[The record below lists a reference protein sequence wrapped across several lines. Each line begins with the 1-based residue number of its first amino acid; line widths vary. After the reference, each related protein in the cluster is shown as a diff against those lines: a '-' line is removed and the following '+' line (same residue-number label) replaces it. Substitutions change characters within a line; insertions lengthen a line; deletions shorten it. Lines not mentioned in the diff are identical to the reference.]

1 MKTKLNKSILFKQGN
16 AGELFESFIQ
26 KVDENAKPNQLEE
39 IIAVAKPQVIAP
51 VTKNTHT
58 KQFEIIVSTL
68 LTNKSNIVFTEKN
81 GKYFV
86 NIKGTETNLD
96 DILANMQRSQIN
108 LSTEQL
114 NQYANYVD
122 TEAGIK
128 VTIPDAAKKPIH
140 MSCQELKGK
149 ATKLQ
154 HLHEGE
160 IAGLNIYTQQ
170 YYEFMNGLLRGQHPY
185 KGSDANFQEN
195 MRQVILHSAAAL
207 SGISK
212 GQKHNLPLTFRYDG
226 DTLPKPIIEKRIQCA
241 QSKGIGLEVYE
252 DTAFVSS
259 AFEKPVSTFNGPIR
273 TVFYGM
279 QGLDIGEISRYPA
292 EREFLI
298 APGKVKY
305 LHHREENKKHYFL
318 ACSVTPPASIKQI
331 SNLPNGGTYKQAEN
345 IAVEAER
352 DMVKKFA
359 QFAIDVTNQYL
370 EGKAEKDKS
379 KWSILANIDNTYG
392 KGSYKIQFAE
402 ELKTSLNGLLHNL
415 QNGYVEH
422 KAAHNRII
430 EILHQAIEKAQTIDN
445 ISLSYAKGQ
454 DSSGVLSKTLQY
466 ICFRVED
473 EMKGLETF
481 KSSITEY
488 FAEHQSFFESPRN
501 IEVIDKLHKDYLSKP
516 YDQSEK
522 NIDPNKGDWTL
533 NCGNNK
539 ILHRPNHGLSHTL
552 RGAALVPEVLYS
564 YATHSTDKKT
574 REMVQ
579 NLSKDDIKRMQ
590 VAMLFS
596 VVGRKSELG
605 FNDNK
610 VVYGGYRQDSAKLFE
625 QYAKTHY
632 KDLFTSP
639 EQIAYWKYLVLDYGN
654 PTFQPHV
661 NKPEQ
666 VIIAKIMRQCHCL
679 DLLRCYPKEEFAKKV
694 TKPLQD
700 DLGVD
705 AANNLINYSKTLLE
719 KTGDRLIS
727 MDTKGYNLQEHWLN
741 NTDVSH
747 CINTLNSASQHA
759 PHQQYVVKHE
769 EEESLDSDMWV
780 KL

>member
-51 VTKNTHT
+51 VTKNTYT

-114 NQYANYVD
+114 NQYVNYVD
-122 TEAGIK
+122 TEATTKIELTSGK
-128 VTIPDAAKKPIH
+128 
-140 MSCQELKGK
+140 MSCKDLKKK

-170 YYEFMNGLLRGQHPY
+170 YYQFMNGLLRGQHPY

-212 GQKHNLPLTFRYDG
+212 GQNHKLPLTFRYDG
-226 DTLPKPIIEKRIQCA
+226 NSLPKDIIEKRIQCA
-241 QSKGIGLEVYE
+241 QSKGIELEVYE

-305 LHHREENKKHYFL
+305 LHHREENGKHYFL
-318 ACSVTPPASIKQI
+318 ACPVTPPASIKQI
-331 SNLPNGGTYKQAEN
+331 LNLPNGGTYKQAEN
-345 IAVEAER
+345 ITLEAEK

-359 QFAIDVTNQYL
+359 QFALDVTNQYL

-402 ELKTSLNGLLHNL
+402 EIKKSMNGLLANL
-415 QNGYVEH
+415 KNGYVEH
-422 KAAHNRII
+422 KAAHSRII

-445 ISLSYAKGQ
+445 ISLSYAKGL
-454 DSSGVLSKTLQY
+454 DSAGVLSKTLQN
-466 ICFRVED
+466 ICFQVED

-488 FAEHQSFFESPRN
+488 FADHQSFFENPRN
-501 IEVIDKLHKDYLSKP
+501 IEVINKLHQDHLSKP
-516 YDQSEK
+516 YDPSEK
-522 NIDPNKGDWTL
+522 NKDPNSSDWTL

-552 RGAALVPEVLYS
+552 RGATLVPEVLYS

-574 REMVQ
+574 RDMVQ
-579 NLSKDDIKRMQ
+579 NISKDDIKRMQ

-605 FNDNK
+605 FADNPG
-610 VVYGGYRQDSAKLFE
+610 VYGGYRKASAELFE

-639 EQIAYWKYLVLDYGN
+639 EQIAYWKRLVLDYGN
-654 PTFQPHV
+654 PGFHPEA

-666 VIIAKIMRQCHCL
+666 AIIAKIMRQCHCL
-679 DLLRCYPKEEFAKKV
+679 DLLRCYFKEEFAKKV

-705 AANNLINYSKTLLE
+705 AANSLVNYSKTLLE
-719 KTGDRLIS
+719 KTGDRLIG
-727 MDTKGYNLQEHWLN
+727 TKSYNLQEHWLN

-769 EEESLDSDMWV
+769 EEETLDSDMWV
-780 KL
+780 TLN

>member
-26 KVDENAKPNQLEE
+26 KVDENAQPNQLEE

-51 VTKNTHT
+51 VTKNKYT
-58 KQFEIIVSTL
+58 KQFEIIVSAL
-68 LTNKSNIVFTEKN
+68 LTNKSNIVFTENN

-86 NIKGTETNLD
+86 NVNGKDFNLD
-96 DILANMQRSQIN
+96 EILANMQRTQIN

-114 NQYANYVD
+114 NQYVNYVD

-140 MSCQELKGK
+140 VSCQELKNK

-160 IAGLNIYTQQ
+160 IAGLNIYTQE
-170 YYEFMNGLLRGQHPY
+170 YYQFMNGLLRGQHPY
-185 KGSDANFQEN
+185 KGSDANFQKN
-195 MRQVILHSAAAL
+195 MRQVILHSAATL

-212 GQKHNLPLTFRYDG
+212 GQKHQLPLTFRYDG
-226 DTLPKPIIEKRIQCA
+226 DTLPKDIIEKRIQCA
-241 QSKGIGLEVYE
+241 QSKGIELEVYE

-305 LHHREENKKHYFL
+305 LHHRQEGKNHYFL
-318 ACSVTPPASIKQI
+318 ACPVTPPASIKQI
-331 SNLPNGGTYKQAEN
+331 LNLPNGGTYKQAEN
-345 IAVEAER
+345 IVLEAEK

-359 QFAIDVTNQYL
+359 QFALDVTNQYL

-379 KWSILANIDNTYG
+379 KWSILANIDNTIG

-402 ELKTSLNGLLHNL
+402 EIKTSLNGLLNNL
-415 QNGYVEH
+415 KNGYVEH
-422 KAAHNRII
+422 KAAHDRII
-430 EILHQAIEKAQTIDN
+430 EILHQAIEKAKNIDN
-445 ISLSYAKGQ
+445 ISLAYVKGQ
-454 DSSGVLSKTLQY
+454 DSSGIFSKTLQN
-466 ICFRVED
+466 ICFQVED
-473 EMKGLETF
+473 EMKGLDAF

-488 FAEHQSFFESPRN
+488 FAEHQSFFESSRN
-501 IEVIDKLHKDYLSKP
+501 IEVINKLHKDHLSKP
-516 YDQSEK
+516 YDPSEK
-522 NIDPNKGDWTL
+522 NKDPNSGDWTL

-539 ILHRPNHGLSHTL
+539 TLHRPNHGLSHTL
-552 RGAALVPEVLYS
+552 RGAALVPEVFYS
-564 YATHSTDKKT
+564 YATHSTDKMT
-574 REMVQ
+574 RERVQ

-605 FNDNK
+605 FADNPG
-610 VVYGGYRQDSAKLFE
+610 VYGGYRKTSAELFE

-639 EQIAYWKYLVLDYGN
+639 EQIAYWKRLVLDYGN
-654 PTFQPHV
+654 PGFHADA
-661 NKPEQ
+661 NRPEQ
-666 VIIAKIMRQCHCL
+666 AIIAKIMRQCHCL
-679 DLLRCYPKEEFAKKV
+679 DLLRCYSKEEFAKKV
-694 TKPLQD
+694 SKPLQD

-705 AANNLINYSKTLLE
+705 AANNLVNYSKTLLE
-719 KTGDRLIS
+719 KTGDRL
-727 MDTKGYNLQEHWLN
+727 MGTKGYNLQEHWLN

-747 CINTLNSASQHA
+747 CIDTLNSASQQA

-780 KL
+780 TL